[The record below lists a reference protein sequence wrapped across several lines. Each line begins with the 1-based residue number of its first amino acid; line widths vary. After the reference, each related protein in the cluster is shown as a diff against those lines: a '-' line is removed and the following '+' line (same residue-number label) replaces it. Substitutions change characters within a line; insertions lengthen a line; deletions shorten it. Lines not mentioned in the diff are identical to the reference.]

1 MDQGWGDDRIVPD
14 PVAVAS
20 AQAQDRGSVVAHTDQ
35 VLVPGEQ
42 VANGK
47 VVLPVA
53 ADRLSVDVE
62 EDKVQVILV
71 VGPWAAEVQ
80 YD

>member
-1 MDQGWGDDRIVPD
+1 
-14 PVAVAS
+14 
-20 AQAQDRGSVVAHTDQ
+20 
-35 VLVPGEQ
+35 VPGEQ